1 VHKVSPDLAVDAAG
15 NLLIMDSDRILKVF
29 GVAAPGLIA
38 GQLFPSP

>member
-1 VHKVSPDLAVDAAG
+1 VDAAG
-15 NLLIMDSDRILKVF
+15 NLLFADGERLLKVY